1 MGTKN
6 RLSDSRLSSDASGE
20 VTEMAIPYSS
30 VYQNQPSDQYLSE
43 IPTLTDI
50 QICDLGLGIFTIAG
64 GARSA
69 LADGQPGNAQSRCAW
84 LFLYEAVGS
93 QIALLVS

>member
-1 MGTKN
+1 MGTEN
-6 RLSDSRLSSDASGE
+6 RLSDSRLSSDA
-20 VTEMAIPYSS
+20 
-30 VYQNQPSDQYLSE
+30 SE

-50 QICDLGLGIFTIAG
+50 QICDLGLGIFPIAG

>member
-1 MGTKN
+1 MGTEN
-6 RLSDSRLSSDASGE
+6 RLSDSSLSSDAS
-20 VTEMAIPYSS
+20 
-30 VYQNQPSDQYLSE
+30 E
-43 IPTLTDI
+43 IPTVTDI